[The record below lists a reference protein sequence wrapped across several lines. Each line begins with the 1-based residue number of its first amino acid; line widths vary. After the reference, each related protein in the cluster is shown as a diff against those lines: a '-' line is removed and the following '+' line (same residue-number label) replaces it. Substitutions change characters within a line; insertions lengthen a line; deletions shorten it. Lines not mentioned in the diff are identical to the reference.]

1 MKKFITLFVV
11 CLLVVGAYNLGLH
24 NASST
29 DTIDAAAQKGTIE
42 YYEAT
47 AAATNELV
55 GAVRATAETAGFN
68 PNTAESFLE
77 ERWLASEVTDAKRD
91 NNPRKLN
98 WVFAEVTSE
107 PEFAENGDK
116 YTMAVKVLSA
126 LTSPKDLPNE
136 FEVHGYTRYLAE
148 GVSQG
153 DLVLFPADRLDD
165 MSTTLVDG
173 ELVWWTYAYSV
184 VK

>member
-1 MKKFITLFVV
+1 MKKFAILFVA
-11 CLLVVGAYNLGLH
+11 CLFALGYYMV
-24 NASST
+24 NRRPA
-29 DTIDAAAQKGTIE
+29 DAPAVQDDVPQKATAE

-47 AAATNELV
+47 ATATRELV
-55 GAVRATAETAGFN
+55 EAVRTTAETAGFN

-77 ERWLASEVTDAKRD
+77 DRWLATEVADAKRD
-91 NNPRKLN
+91 NNPRKLD
-98 WVFAEVTSE
+98 WVFAEVLTE
-107 PEFAENGDK
+107 PELTEGGEH
-116 YTMAVKVLSA
+116 YVMSVKVLSA
-126 LTSPKDLPNE
+126 LTSPKDLPSE
-136 FEVHGYTRYLAE
+136 FEVHGYTQYLAE

-173 ELVWWTYAYSV
+173 ELVWWTYAYTV